1 MHKLCIYNTLDKNLV
16 CSFPRA
22 KNAAYFF
29 SKDIFFQ
36 NLIDVTQTFM
46 YIHI

>member
-1 MHKLCIYNTLDKNLV
+1 MLISSDKKMLL
-16 CSFPRA
+16 
-22 KNAAYFF
+22 F